1 MSLSGTRG
9 WSRGG
14 LVSLFCVGIGFRF
27 FGRFLA
33 DRTYGRA
40 IGTVLRLSS
49 VVVVYRL

>member
-27 FGRFLA
+27 FWSVA

-40 IGTVLRLSS
+40 IGTVLRLLS